1 MIYSKINRNEI
12 LVYKRKHQVYRIENK
27 FLDLLHY
34 ENMHIGKEE
43 ALRKNY

>member
-1 MIYSKINRNEI
+1 MINSKIVRNE
-12 LVYKRKHQVYRIENK
+12 KHQVYRIENK